1 MVEVPL
7 EVFAERARK
16 AKEVMAELGVDAM
29 QLTGREN
36 YHYLSGD
43 IRNVARMLLPLD
55 GDPILIVFYT
65 EVPFARERTWVQ
77 DIRGWSTPAELMK
90 TFLGALKDLG
100 LRDKVVGFDV
110 HTVPAFLLHKFET
123 LNPNIKLVENEEVT
137 MRLRY
142 YKDDYEME
150 LMREA
155 ARVADVGLAAGLAAV
170 RPGLTESQ
178 VAAEAEHAMRGE
190 GAERFGASTFV
201 DSGPNSMCLH
211 GAASTRRIAEGEV
224 VIIDVH
230 PVVAQYSCDVARTTV
245 CGEPT
250 VEQRR
255 ALKTYVDAQGETLS
269 RLKPGMKV
277 GDITKT
283 FVDVI
288 AVMPYG
294 AAFVPGATH
303 GVGLEFEEW
312 PHPSHYP
319 QHLGLELKP
328 RMTLTLGHSLLPVQ
342 ELGEGYRVEDVMVI
356 TEDGAEYL
364 THTARYPW

>member
-1 MVEVPL
+1 MMDIPL
-7 EVFAERARK
+7 DVFAERARK
-16 AKEVMAELGVDAM
+16 AREIMAEVGVDAM

-43 IRNVARMLLPLD
+43 VRNVARMLLPLEA
-55 GDPILIVFYT
+55 DPILIVFYT
-65 EVPFARERTWVQ
+65 EAEFARQRTWVQ

-100 LRDKVVGFDV
+100 LKDKVVGFDV
-110 HTVPAFLLHKFET
+110 HTVPAFLLHKFQT

-142 YKDDYEME
+142 YKDDYELE
-150 LMREA
+150 RMREA
-155 ARVADVGLAAGLAAV
+155 ARVADIGLKAGLEAV
-170 RPGLTESQ
+170 RTGVTESQ
-178 VAAEAEHAMRGE
+178 VAAAAEGAMRNE

-211 GAASTRRIAEGEV
+211 GAASTRKIQEGEV
-224 VIIDVH
+224 VIVDVH

-250 VEQRR
+250 VQQKR
-255 ALKTYVDAQGETLS
+255 ALKTYVDAQGETLA

-283 FVDVI
+283 FVEIVS
-288 AVMPYG
+288 AMPYG

-328 RMTLTLGHSLLPVQ
+328 RMTLTLGHSLMPVE
-342 ELGEGYRVEDVMVI
+342 ELGEGFRVEDVMLI
-356 TEDGAEYL
+356 TETGAEYL
-364 THTARYPW
+364 TATPRYPW